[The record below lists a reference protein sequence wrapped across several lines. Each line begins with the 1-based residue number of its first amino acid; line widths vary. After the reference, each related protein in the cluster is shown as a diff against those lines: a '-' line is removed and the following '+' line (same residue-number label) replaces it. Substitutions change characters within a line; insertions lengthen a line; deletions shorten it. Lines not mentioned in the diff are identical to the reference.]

1 MKANER
7 VVLVG
12 TKAVLVPYQVI
23 HVPKYHTWMQN
34 EELRALTASEE
45 LSLEEEYEMQ
55 RKWRVDEDKLTFI
68 ILARHEQADEL
79 ETNTPEINPTDPRL
93 HSLPM
98 IGDVNMFF
106 NGTPDDVDDFTAEL
120 EIMIAEP
127 DYRRGG
133 YATEALQLILRYATE
148 NIFPSDG
155 LHLAH
160 TLPLRIPVPSLVVR
174 VGDTNTPSIRLFEK
188 LGFTI
193 VKHVKVFEEVEMRV
207 SLVSSL

>member
-1 MKANER
+1 MKANES

-12 TKAVLVPYQVI
+12 TKAVLVPYDVA

-45 LSLEEEYEMQ
+45 LSLQEEYEMQ
-55 RKWRVDEDKLTFI
+55 RKWRLDEDKLTFI
-68 ILARHEQADEL
+68 ILARHEQDEL
-79 ETNTPEINPTDPRL
+79 ASDINPTDPRL

-106 NGTPDDVDDFTAEL
+106 NGTPDDFTAEL

-127 DYRRGG
+127 HYRRGG
-133 YATEALQLILRYATE
+133 YATEALHLILRYATG
-148 NIFPSDG
+148 NFFPSEG

-160 TLPLRIPVPSLVVR
+160 TLPLRISVPSLVVR
-174 VGDTNTPSIRLFEK
+174 VGDTNIPSIRLFEK
-188 LGFTI
+188 LGFMI
-193 VKHVKVFEEVEMRV
+193 VKHVKVFQEVEMRV
-207 SLVSSL
+207 CPASSL